1 MRVISPVVDRL
12 AETKFDSHLA
22 DLIPH
27 SFGPLDLD
35 QAVTV
40 PLLSEPRNSLI
51 AFCNPRLVTFHVSHR
66 TRTRRP
72 WKITAVAFNAMLDRA
87 LEEANVAYAP
97 YSTSPAGLAFG
108 TYEGNIF
115 SGRPLENV
123 AFNPSLRRLHTALAA
138 YVQSSAGLQRDLWSD
153 IAGVALVEVH
163 QANAQHAGTVETL
176 LRSLAPD
183 AELIIVNGT
192 IANLHDVF

>member
-1 MRVISPVVDRL
+1 MSIATTAGPCGHCRRCFNELREGGDLRVTSPVVDRL

-22 DLIPH
+22 DLLPH

-51 AFCNPRLVTFHVSHR
+51 AFCNPQLVTFHVSHR

-115 SGRPLENV
+115 SG
-123 AFNPSLRRLHTALAA
+123 
-138 YVQSSAGLQRDLWSD
+138 DLWKTPLS
-153 IAGVALVEVH
+153 IH
-163 QANAQHAGTVETL
+163 H
-176 LRSLAPD
+176 
-183 AELIIVNGT
+183 
-192 IANLHDVF
+192 

>member
-1 MRVISPVVDRL
+1 MIALCSP
-12 AETKFDSHLA
+12 
-22 DLIPH
+22 
-27 SFGPLDLD
+27 
-35 QAVTV
+35 Q
-40 PLLSEPRNSLI
+40 
-51 AFCNPRLVTFHVSHR
+51 LVTFHVSHR

-115 SGRPLENV
+115 SGRSLESA
-123 AFNPSLRRLHTALAA
+123 AFSPSLSRLHTALTA

-153 IAGVALVEVH
+153 ITGVALVEVCWYCGDTASFSCARCRAH
-163 QANAQHAGTVETL
+163 HRQWNNRKFTRCL
-176 LRSLAPD
+176 LRSALC
-183 AELIIVNGT
+183 
-192 IANLHDVF
+192 